1 MRKTLLTGLTVL
13 LASAG
18 LAFGQGITV
27 WTTFADQSLD
37 WLQDEADDFTAAFGI
52 PVNLVRFSVDEL
64 KQQVLLAA
72 PQGDRKSTRLNSSHV
87 ASSYAVYCLKK
98 KKSSIT

>member
-1 MRKTLLTGLTVL
+1 MKRKLLTGLTVL

-18 LAFGQGITV
+18 LAFGQGLTV

-72 PQGDRKSTRLNSSHV
+72 PQGEAATCSLVHLTTGWPKWPSAECSRT
-87 ASSYAVYCLKK
+87 
-98 KKSSIT
+98 